1 VGHGSPEINPLK
13 PFGGRAGV
21 AAGAVAANGATAVAA
36 GTAGAAATAG
46 VGAFG
51 NRLANGLP
59 AGISEARSPGKL
71 TDCGSGR
78 APGTWGSDTSAEGI
92 KPCAGAG
99 AAAATGAAAV
109 SGAAASGAAAAN
121 GAAGAAAAWG
131 SVTEAVAA
139 GAAAG
144 AAAAGATAV
153 AGEPNAE
160 AKPCS
165 NIGALAGDSELRNG
179 MLGRPGTTGAGAGS
193 AEAVELSSSAPGSA
207 HAAAI
212 MLVAKIF
219 LARGMVFPIRWRHV
233 RERRYVVTGGTQV
246 TRVAF
251 MEP

>member
-13 PFGGRAGV
+13 PFGGRAGA

-46 VGAFG
+46 VDAFG
-51 NRLANGLP
+51 NRAANGLP
-59 AGISEARSPGKL
+59 AGISEAKSPGKL

-99 AAAATGAAAV
+99 AAAATGAAAASGAAAV
-109 SGAAASGAAAAN
+109 RGAAASGAAALK

-139 GAAAG
+139 GAAAAG
-144 AAAAGATAV
+144 AAAVAGA
-153 AGEPNAE
+153 PNAE

-179 MLGRPGTTGAGAGS
+179 MLGRPGRTGAGAGS
-193 AEAVELSSSAPGSA
+193 AEAVELNSSAPGSA

-212 MLVAKIF
+212 MLVARIF
-219 LARGMVFPIRWRHV
+219 LARGMFSQSV
-233 RERRYVVTGGTQV
+233 GGTSGSDATELLV
-246 TRVAF
+246 LLK
-251 MEP
+251 

>member
-1 VGHGSPEINPLK
+1 MGHGSPEINPLK
-13 PFGGRAGV
+13 PFADRAGA
-21 AAGAVAANGATAVAA
+21 AAGAVAANGATAVAT

-109 SGAAASGAAAAN
+109 SGAASGAAAAN

-193 AEAVELSSSAPGSA
+193 AEAVELNSSAPGSA
-207 HAAAI
+207 QAAAI
-212 MLVAKIF
+212 MLVAKIL
-219 LARGMVFPIRWRHV
+219 LARGMVFQSV
-233 RERRYVVTGGTQV
+233 GGTSGSDA
-246 TRVAF
+246 T
-251 MEP
+251 